1 MTAFKNSF
9 VVIDY
14 VEMKYSFKRIDIV
27 LFKIDKEAM
36 GRQKKIFS
44 IPYFESQI
52 KFKCFC
58 SRRENESCLL
68 TKFILFLKGSLTEQQ
83 YLLRM

>member
-36 GRQKKIFS
+36 GRQKKNFFN
-44 IPYFESQI
+44 P
-52 KFKCFC
+52 
-58 SRRENESCLL
+58 
-68 TKFILFLKGSLTEQQ
+68 LF
-83 YLLRM
+83 